1 MLITGTP
8 PSVFISSTV
17 REFRDLRSAI
27 AYTLRAQGFTV
38 YQSEAS
44 DFDIHG
50 DRSAIEECLA
60 NIRDCDFYI
69 LLVGNTRG
77 NLFEDGISITRQEY
91 RTARDAFLSTGRPR
105 LFFYLRETTEL
116 ALQGN
121 RKAQSAAGI
130 DDPNHLVSF
139 IDEIQR
145 PGIEGAPNYLT
156 RFRDFEHLMN
166 SLVIRMNL
174 GRTLSEKIIRH
185 SLLSEL
191 LSNLSNMVWRSGTSA
206 YLRHRYMHKTR
217 ESIQITP
224 EDVDQNV
231 LITDDQV
238 ISLTFSLVG
247 RTRSANLKTR
257 SIEDAL
263 DRGVFLTFNPTSGSL
278 QESVLHKAL
287 QQTFEDIQALR
298 YLDRTI
304 TDQVEWDTS
313 ILVAIKARWR
323 GRPSPLAIPGFNLAS
338 AFRHYDLME
347 DIFQEHLALCQ
358 VLLGFSEELPSY
370 HRRPLT
376 PLGEQEQQ
384 KIRAE
389 IVSGIEISKLIQS
402 NIWPFGNRVP
412 RQVFGK
418 TREDQ
423 VKKIADNMY
432 KILTNLGI
440 KAEQDRD
447 ILEGAAEDYLDMN
460 TSPPEE
466 GIQDLGTK

>member
-1 MLITGTP
+1 MLITSTT

-17 REFRDLRSAI
+17 KEFRDLRSAI

-44 DFDIHG
+44 DFDIYG

-91 RTARDAFLSTGRPR
+91 RTARDVFLSTGRPR
-105 LFFYLRETTEL
+105 LFFYLRETTEV

-121 RKAQSAAGI
+121 REVQLAAGI
-130 DDPNHLVSF
+130 DDSNHLASF

-145 PGIEGAPNYLT
+145 PGIEDAPNYLT

-191 LSNLSNMVWRSGTSA
+191 LSNLSTMVERSGTSA
-206 YLRHRYMHKTR
+206 YPRHRYMHKTR
-217 ESIQITP
+217 ESIQIAPKDLT
-224 EDVDQNV
+224 QNV

-238 ISLTFSLVG
+238 VSLAFSLVG
-247 RTRSANLKTR
+247 RTRGEDLKTR

-263 DRGVFLTFNPTSGSL
+263 ERGVFLTFNPTNGTL

-298 YLDRTI
+298 YLDRT
-304 TDQVEWDTS
+304 TDQEKWDINT
-313 ILVAIKARWR
+313 LTAISTRWR
-323 GRPSPLAIPGFNLAS
+323 GRPNSLAILGFNLAS

-347 DIFQEHLALCQ
+347 DIFQEHLAFCQ
-358 VLLGFSEELPSY
+358 LLLGFSEEFPSY
-370 HRRPLT
+370 YRRPLT
-376 PLGEQEQQ
+376 PLGEQEQR
-384 KIRAE
+384 KIRAQ
-389 IVSGIEISKLIQS
+389 IVSGIEISKLIQN

-412 RQVFGK
+412 REVFGK

-432 KILTNLGI
+432 KSLTNLGI
-440 KAEQDRD
+440 EAKQHKD
-447 ILEGAAEDYLDMN
+447 ILERVAEDYLDME
-460 TSPPEE
+460 THLPEE
-466 GIQDLGTK
+466 GIQDLKAK

>member
-1 MLITGTP
+1 MLITSTP

-17 REFRDLRSAI
+17 KEFRDLRSAI

-60 NIRDCDFYI
+60 NIRNCDFYI

-91 RTARDAFLSTGRPR
+91 RTARDASLSTGRPR

-121 RKAQSAAGI
+121 RKTQSAAGI
-130 DDPNHLVSF
+130 DDPNHLASF
-139 IDEIQR
+139 INEIQR

-156 RFRDFEHLMN
+156 RFRDFEHLMD

-191 LSNLSNMVWRSGTSA
+191 LSNLSNMVWRSGTYA
-206 YLRHRYMHKTR
+206 YPRHRYMHKTR
-217 ESIQITP
+217 ESIQIAP
-224 EDVDQNV
+224 KDLDQNV

-247 RTRSANLKTR
+247 RTRGENLKTR

-263 DRGVFLTFNPTSGSL
+263 DRGVFLEFNPTNGTP

-287 QQTFEDIQALR
+287 QQTLEDIQALR
-298 YLDRTI
+298 YLDMT
-304 TDQVEWDTS
+304 TDQEKWDIN
-313 ILVAIKARWR
+313 ILAAISTRWR
-323 GRPSPLAIPGFNLAS
+323 GRPNSLAILGFNLTS

-347 DIFQEHLALCQ
+347 DIFQGHLALCQ
-358 VLLGFSEELPSY
+358 VLLGLSEEFPSY

-376 PLGEQEQQ
+376 PLGEQEQR
-384 KIRAE
+384 KIHAE
-389 IVSGIEISKLIQS
+389 IVSGIEISKLIQNS
-402 NIWPFGNRVP
+402 IWPFGNRVP
-412 RQVFGK
+412 REVFGK

-432 KILTNLGI
+432 KTLTNLGI
-440 KAEQDRD
+440 EAKQDKD
-447 ILEGAAEDYLDMN
+447 ILERAAEDYLDME
-460 TSPPEE
+460 TPLPEE
-466 GIQDLGTK
+466 GIQYLEAK

>member
-1 MLITGTP
+1 MLITSTP

-17 REFRDLRSAI
+17 KEFRDLRSAI
-27 AYTLRAQGFTV
+27 AYTLRVQGFTV
-38 YQSEAS
+38 FQSEAS
-44 DFDIHG
+44 DFNIRG

-60 NIRDCDFYI
+60 NIGDCDFYI

-77 NLFEDGISITRQEY
+77 NLFEDGISVTRQEY
-91 RTARDAFLSTGRPR
+91 RTARDACLSRGRPR
-105 LFFYLRETTEL
+105 LLFYLRDTTEL
-116 ALQGN
+116 ALQSN
-121 RKAQSAAGI
+121 QEAQLAAGI
-130 DDPNHLVSF
+130 DDPNHLASF

-145 PGIEGAPNYLT
+145 PGIEDAPSFLT

-174 GRTLSEKIIRH
+174 GRNLSEKLIRH

-206 YLRHRYMHKTR
+206 FLRHWYMNKTR
-217 ESIQITP
+217 DSIQITP
-224 EDVDQNV
+224 EGVDQSV

-247 RTRSANLKTR
+247 RTKSENLKTR

-263 DRGVFLTFNPTSGSL
+263 DRGVFLTFDPTSGTL

-287 QQTFEDIQALR
+287 QQTFEDIQALH

-304 TDQVEWDTS
+304 PDQVKWDTS

-323 GRPSPLAIPGFNLAS
+323 GRPNPLAIPGFDLAS

-358 VLLGFSEELPSY
+358 VLLGLSEELPSY
-370 HRRPLT
+370 YRRPLT

-423 VKKIADNMY
+423 VKKIADSTY
-432 KILTNLGI
+432 KTLTNHGI
-440 KAEQDRD
+440 EAEQYRD
-447 ILEGAAEDYLDMN
+447 ILERAAENYLDMA

-466 GIQDLGTK
+466 GIQDLGAK

>member
-1 MLITGTP
+1 MSITSTP

-17 REFRDLRSAI
+17 KEFRDLRSAI
-27 AYTLRAQGFTV
+27 AYSLRVQEFTV

-77 NLFEDGISITRQEY
+77 NLFEDEISITRQEY
-91 RTARDAFLSTGRPR
+91 RTARDAFLLTGRPR
-105 LFFYLRETTEL
+105 LFFYLRETTEV

-130 DDPNHLVSF
+130 DDPKHLASF
-139 IDEIQR
+139 INEIQR

-156 RFRDFEHLMN
+156 RFRDFDDLMN

-191 LSNLSNMVWRSGTSA
+191 LSNLAIMVARSGTSA
-206 YLRHRYMHKTR
+206 FPQHWYMRKTR
-217 ESIQITP
+217 ENIQIAP
-224 EDVDQNV
+224 KDLDQDV

-238 ISLTFSLVG
+238 ISLGFSLIG
-247 RTRSANLKTR
+247 RTRGENLKTR

-263 DRGVFLTFNPTSGSL
+263 DRGVFLTFDPTNGTP

-287 QQTFEDIQALR
+287 QQTFEDIQTLR
-298 YLDRTI
+298 RLDMSSDRAK
-304 TDQVEWDTS
+304 WDTN
-313 ILVAIKARWR
+313 IVTAISARWQ
-323 GRPSPLAIPGFNLAS
+323 GRPNSLAILGLDLAS
-338 AFRHYDLME
+338 AFQHYDLIE
-347 DIFQEHLALCQ
+347 DVFRGHLALCQ
-358 VLLGFSEELPSY
+358 VLLGLSEELPSY

-376 PLGEQEQQ
+376 PLGDQEQR

-389 IVSGIEISKLIQS
+389 RVSGTEISKLIQN

-412 RQVFGK
+412 REVFGK

-432 KILTNLGI
+432 KTLTNLGI
-440 KAEQDRD
+440 EAKQHKD
-447 ILEGAAEDYLDMN
+447 ILERAAEDYLDMD
-460 TSPPEE
+460 TSLPEE
-466 GIQDLGTK
+466 GIQDLKAK

>member
-1 MLITGTP
+1 MLITNSP
-8 PSVFISSTV
+8 PSVFISSTIN
-17 REFRDLRSAI
+17 EFRDLRSAI

-38 YQSEAS
+38 YQSEAA

-60 NIRDCDFYI
+60 NICNCDFYI

-105 LFFYLRETTEL
+105 LFFYLRKTTEL

-121 RKAQSAAGI
+121 RKAQLAAGI
-130 DDPNHLVSF
+130 DDPNHLASF

-156 RFRDFEHLMN
+156 RFLDFEYLMN
-166 SLVIRMNL
+166 SLAIRMNL

-191 LSNLSNMVWRSGTSA
+191 LSNLSNMVLRSGTSA
-206 YLRHRYMHKTR
+206 FPRHRYMHKTR
-217 ESIQITP
+217 ESIQIAP
-224 EDVDQNV
+224 KDLKQNV

-247 RTRSANLKTR
+247 RTRGENLKTR
-257 SIEDAL
+257 CIEDAL
-263 DRGVFLTFNPTSGSL
+263 DRGVFLTFDPTSGTP

-298 YLDRTI
+298 YFDMP
-304 TDQVEWDTS
+304 TDQEEWDIN
-313 ILVAIKARWR
+313 ILNAISARWR
-323 GRPSPLAIPGFNLAS
+323 GRPNSLAILGFNLIS

-347 DIFQEHLALCQ
+347 DIFQGHLALCQ
-358 VLLGFSEELPSY
+358 VLLGLSEEFSSY

-376 PLGEQEQQ
+376 PLGEQERQ

-389 IVSGIEISKLIQS
+389 KVSGIEISKLIQ
-402 NIWPFGNRVP
+402 NKIWPFGNKVP

-423 VKKIADNMY
+423 VKRIADNIY
-432 KILTNLGI
+432 KTLSNLGI
-440 KAEQDRD
+440 EAKQHKD
-447 ILEGAAEDYLDMN
+447 ILKIVAEDYLD
-460 TSPPEE
+460 TETPLPEE
-466 GIQDLGTK
+466 GIQDLGAE